1 MQHFNKT
8 HTISFIH
15 NNKIIKLKNKEYYPM
30 NKKIKNVNSPL
41 EEIMEQALKKAGIKY
56 KAQYTVF
63 DSNKNK
69 WNAKYTLDFLIYGE
83 YCRIA
88 VECDGNTYHSSKE
101 AKQHDTYRDMWINYQ
116 GFDDTLRFNT
126 EKIKYNIAG
135 VIKEIKVAI
144 IVYDKK
150 REARQKRENFNIQ
163 DIPLSVQKTDAENIL
178 KELATEFQS
187 TCQYMHTQ
195 IKVLHR
201 KKAFILKSIQ
211 KVIFKNGYADIS
223 YLSSTFRYNYI
234 NLLKKHIPLFFG
246 AYNIPCV
253 LFVVDTLK
261 SIDIPSKLAQ
271 DQSVLKFIL
280 VYDSLKGHF
289 TPHNIKSYIILNG
302 TNKAAEFIKDS
313 DLIAFSP
320 VDYEQEKLKDLL
332 NKANTLE
339 QNLKKV
345 YKQIYTSKNFK
356 KSLLA
361 SPFSLLD
368 DFNRQKICHSI
379 NQFLLLKKEY
389 MNKDIEAFDIS
400 TEWLIKEGIYFR
412 GLNYSLH
419 DVVLTIQYYRNKH
432 YYNLSR

>member
-1 MQHFNKT
+1 
-8 HTISFIH
+8 
-15 NNKIIKLKNKEYYPM
+15 M
-30 NKKIKNVNSPL
+30 NKRVKNENSPL

-56 KAQYTVF
+56 KSQYTVF

-135 VIKEIKVAI
+135 VIKEIKAAI

-150 REARQKRENFNIQ
+150 REARQKRKNFNIQ
-163 DIPLSVQKTDAENIL
+163 DIPLFVQKTNAENIL
-178 KELATEFQS
+178 KELSTEFQS
-187 TCQYMHTQ
+187 TCQYTHKQ
-195 IKVLHR
+195 IKISNR
-201 KKAFILKSIQ
+201 KKAFILRNIQ
-211 KVIFKNGYADIS
+211 KTVFKNGYADIS
-223 YLSSTFRYNYI
+223 NLSSSFRYKYI
-234 NLLKKHIPLFFG
+234 NALKKHIHLTFG
-246 AYNIPCV
+246 AYNTPCV
-253 LFVVDTLK
+253 LFIVDTLK
-261 SIDIPSKLAQ
+261 RIDIPSKLAR

-280 VYDSLKGHF
+280 VYDSLKGYF

-302 TNKAAEFIKDS
+302 TNKVEEFIIDS
-313 DLIAFSP
+313 DLIAFST

-368 DFNRQKICHSI
+368 DFNRQKIYYSI
-379 NQFLLLKKEY
+379 NQFLLSKKEY
-389 MNKDIEAFDIS
+389 MNKNIEAFDIA

-412 GLNYSLH
+412 ELNYSLH
-419 DVVLTIQYYRNKH
+419 DVALTIQHYRNNYH
-432 YYNLSR
+432 LHLLQ

>member
-339 QNLKKV
+339 QN
-345 YKQIYTSKNFK
+345 
-356 KSLLA
+356 
-361 SPFSLLD
+361 
-368 DFNRQKICHSI
+368 
-379 NQFLLLKKEY
+379 
-389 MNKDIEAFDIS
+389 
-400 TEWLIKEGIYFR
+400 
-412 GLNYSLH
+412 
-419 DVVLTIQYYRNKH
+419 
-432 YYNLSR
+432 